1 MSTVG
6 QAPTHPG
13 LQNLSLYIV
22 SEEKREQSL
31 VAKGEVTAYLRP
43 TDVTGGKKKNAPRGS
58 TQGMSFK
65 FKTNKQKKAVEL
77 QDGLRVQI
85 NK

>member
-13 LQNLSLYIV
+13 LQTLSLYII

-31 VAKGEVTAYLRP
+31 VAKGEVTAYIRP
-43 TDVTGGKKKNAPRGS
+43 TDVTGGKKGAKRFGTGDVLQVQNKQTNKKQWSSR
-58 TQGMSFK
+58 MSFK
-65 FKTNKQKKAVEL
+65 LK
-77 QDGLRVQI
+77 
-85 NK
+85 